1 MKSSDLTKPSSNGTN
16 GSRGAIRP
24 DHGGVMLSVADTSSV
39 DASIEA
45 KAIGQRIRK
54 LRLKRSMGL
63 VEFGKRTG
71 LSASF
76 LSQLE
81 TGRVVPTL
89 KNLARICM
97 VFEKDISY
105 FFREDSSNCF
115 RISDGKSRVRLIRG
129 NKHSP
134 TLIAESLSALI
145 PDRSIVPCLA
155 EFLPGPDVE
164 PFHAQKSPGVE
175 FVYVIEG
182 VVDISVEAGKHQLEI
197 GDIAW
202 IDANT
207 SRQYQCGG
215 DVPAKTMI
223 VTFPG
228 VIASHM

>member
-1 MKSSDLTKPSSNGTN
+1 MTD
-16 GSRGAIRP
+16 P
-24 DHGGVMLSVADTSSV
+24 DHGSLILSALDGANAE
-39 DASIEA
+39 ASIEA

-63 VEFGKRTG
+63 VELGTRTG

-89 KNLARICM
+89 RNLARICM
-97 VFEKDISY
+97 VFGKDLAY
-105 FFREDSSNCF
+105 FFREDNANCF
-115 RISDGKSRVRLIRG
+115 RISEARKRVRLARG
-129 NKHSP
+129 DKEFPSV
-134 TLIAESLSALI
+134 IAESLSSLV

-155 EFLPGPDVE
+155 EFLPGPEVE
-164 PFHAQKSPGVE
+164 PFQAQTSPGLE
-175 FVYVIEG
+175 LVYVIEG
-182 VVDISVEAGKHQLEI
+182 SLDIATSAGEQLLEA

-207 SRQYQCGG
+207 KRQYRCRGQ
-215 DVPAKTMI
+215 VPAKTMI

-228 VIASHM
+228 LSASSF

>member
-1 MKSSDLTKPSSNGTN
+1 MRSSENPKRAPNGGLDLTD
-16 GSRGAIRP
+16 P
-24 DHGGVMLSVADTSSV
+24 DHGSLILSALDGAKAE
-39 DASIEA
+39 ASIEA

-63 VEFGKRTG
+63 VELGKRTG

-89 KNLARICM
+89 RNLARICM
-97 VFEKDISY
+97 VFGKDLAY
-105 FFREDSSNCF
+105 FFREDNANCF
-115 RISDGKSRVRLIRG
+115 RISEARKRVRLVRG
-129 NKHSP
+129 DKEFPSV
-134 TLIAESLSALI
+134 IAESLSSLV

-164 PFHAQKSPGVE
+164 PFHAQTSPGLE
-175 FVYVIEG
+175 LIYVIEG
-182 VVDISVEAGKHQLEI
+182 SLDISTGAGEQPLEV
-197 GDIAW
+197 GDVAW

-207 SRQYQCGG
+207 KRQYRCKG
-215 DVPAKTMI
+215 DKPVKTMI

-228 VIASHM
+228 LSASSL